1 MAKSKLSVT
10 PPLKTSL
17 KYRLR
22 QTLVFKSCKIRIRKY
37 SAFVNRQSTP
47 AAEITAQIQ
56 HDSNV
61 SAVDTPQA
69 TPARSHLPSCSMNVT
84 KHQPPL
90 PLPTHA
96 SLDSCIALQHHTSGD
111 DQDIIII
118 STLPGF
124 PFCCHEDLLH
134 MSQEQ
139 LIQVANALNDRL
151 PAALRIVIEGIPAI
165 DIRHAIELIVGIRH
179 SARLPP
185 FQTPLNTPAKA
196 SPARSLTSS
205 ASQESYYELAQPSEH
220 VHHFFDASNPPISP
234 IDRHGNMLLRMYS
247 PTCLTRLEERDEEDL
262 SVDSMSSP
270 AQRRI
275 DTILSRT
282 NFASHALT
290 PSRAEGI

>member
-1 MAKSKLSVT
+1 
-10 PPLKTSL
+10 
-17 KYRLR
+17 
-22 QTLVFKSCKIRIRKY
+22 
-37 SAFVNRQSTP
+37 
-47 AAEITAQIQ
+47 
-56 HDSNV
+56 
-61 SAVDTPQA
+61 
-69 TPARSHLPSCSMNVT
+69 MNVT